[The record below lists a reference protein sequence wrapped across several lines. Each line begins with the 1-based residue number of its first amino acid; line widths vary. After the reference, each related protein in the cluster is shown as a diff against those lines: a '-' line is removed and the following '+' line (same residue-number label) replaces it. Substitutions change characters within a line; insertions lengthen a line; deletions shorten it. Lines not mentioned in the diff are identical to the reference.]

1 MEIVYHRRSQGRF
14 FMAVHRPAG
23 LDLSTVDGHERAA
36 LWMRSAGRFFPGVS
50 VTRPPANPL
59 AGMIDGVPLGAGWLW
74 NVLSPAVSVSYLP
87 VERSDAQPLFS
98 VMLQLEG
105 TTSASQGSRICKL
118 NPGDFCVIDGVV
130 PFHLEVAEPS
140 SRVVFVQMPRHAVLS
155 RRGELEHCTAQ
166 RFDTSEAGSLLL
178 RNMLSNLLDVAPYLA
193 PEQRAAALAAVV
205 QLLATPKLP
214 AGAPEGGRDGE
225 RIVSTLAFIDAQL
238 ADPSLNAH
246 RVASAQGLSRRRLD
260 QILLGS
266 LGTSLTAQI
275 WMRRLTQA
283 ASDLLDARFA
293 TKTVTQIAFGV
304 GFEDAAHFARAF
316 RRRYH
321 CTPSEWRQRNMLLDL

>member
-1 MEIVYHRRSQGRF
+1 
-14 FMAVHRPAG
+14 MAAHRPAG

-36 LWMRSAGRFFPGVS
+36 LWMRSAGRFFPGIS
-50 VTRPPANPL
+50 VTRPPGNPA
-59 AGMIDGVPLGAGWLW
+59 AGMIDGLPLGPGWLW
-74 NVLSPAVSVSYLP
+74 NILSPAVAVSYLP
-87 VERSDAQPLFS
+87 VEHSDGQAIFS

-105 TTSASQGSRICKL
+105 ATSASQGGRTCQL
-118 NPGDFCVIDGVV
+118 HHGDFCVIDGIV

-155 RRGELEHCTAQ
+155 RRGELERCTAQ
-166 RFDTSEAGSLLL
+166 RFDTSEPGSLLL
-178 RNMLSNLLDVAPYLA
+178 RNLLSNLLEVAPHLA
-193 PEQRAAALAAVV
+193 TEQRSAALAAVV

-214 AGAPEGGRDGE
+214 AGTLEGGRDEE
-225 RIVSTLAFIDAQL
+225 RIASTLAFIDAQL
-238 ADPSLNAH
+238 ADPSLTAH
-246 RVASAQGLSRRRLD
+246 RVAFAQGLSRRRLD

-266 LGTSLTAQI
+266 LGTSLSAQI

-283 ASDLLDARFA
+283 ASDLLDSRFA
-293 TKTVTQIAFGV
+293 SKTVTQIAFGV

>member
-1 MEIVYHRRSQGRF
+1 MSAEAKRRGSSS
-14 FMAVHRPAG
+14 MAAQRPAG
-23 LDLSTVDGHERAA
+23 LDLSTVEGHERAA

-50 VTRPPANPL
+50 VTRAPVNPA
-59 AGMIDGVPLGAGWLW
+59 AGMIDGLPLGPGWLW
-74 NVLSPAVSVSYLP
+74 NILSPAVSVSYLP
-87 VERSDAQPLFS
+87 VEHPERQTLFS

-105 TTSASQGSRICKL
+105 ITSASQCGRTCEL
-118 NPGDFCVIDGVV
+118 HPGDFCVIDGVA
-130 PFHLEVAEPS
+130 PFHLEVAEAS
-140 SRVVFVQMPRHAVLS
+140 SRVVFVQMPRSAVLS
-155 RRGELEHCTAQ
+155 RRGELERCTAQ
-166 RFDTSEAGSLLL
+166 RFDTTEAGALLL
-178 RNMLSNLLDVAPYLA
+178 RNMLANLLDAAPLLA
-193 PEQRAAALAAVV
+193 PEQRSAALAAVV

-214 AGAPEGGRDGE
+214 SGTPEGGRDSE
-225 RIVSTLAFIDAQL
+225 RIASTLAFIDAQL

-246 RVASAQGLSRRRLD
+246 RVAAAQGLSRRRLD

-283 ASDLLDARFA
+283 ASDLLDPRFA
-293 TKTVTQIAFGV
+293 AKTVTQIAFGV

>member
-1 MEIVYHRRSQGRF
+1 LVAAQ
-14 FMAVHRPAG
+14 RPAG
-23 LDLSTVDGHERAA
+23 LDLATVEGRERAA
-36 LWMRSAGRFFPGVS
+36 LWMRSATRFFPGIS
-50 VTRPPANPL
+50 VTRPPINPT
-59 AGMIDGVPLGAGWLW
+59 AGMIDGLPLGPGWLW
-74 NVLSPAVSVSYLP
+74 NILSPAIGVSYLP
-87 VERSDAQPLFS
+87 VEHSDRQALFS

-105 TTSASQGSRICKL
+105 ITAASQGGRTCEL
-118 NPGDFCVIDGVV
+118 RPGDFCVIDGVV
-130 PFHLEVAEPS
+130 PFHLDVAEAY
-140 SRVVFVQMPRHAVLS
+140 SRIVFVQMPRSAVLS
-155 RRGELEHCTAQ
+155 RRGELERCTSQ

-178 RNMLSNLLDVAPYLA
+178 RNMLSNLLEAAPLLA
-193 PEQRAAALAAVV
+193 PEQRSAALAAVV

-214 AGAPEGGRDGE
+214 SGTPECGRDGE
-225 RIVSTLAFIDAQL
+225 RIASTLAFIDAQL
-238 ADPSLNAH
+238 ADPSLTAH
-246 RVASAQGLSRRRLD
+246 RVAFAQGLSRRRLD

-283 ASDLLDARFA
+283 ASDLLDPRFA